1 MEVILKDT
9 FKINVQNAILIGKET
24 GCIITFIRDGEHGT
38 ADLSTVLAF
47 QEAGFD
53 YHIKKCD
60 SRHDD
65 EDALKVEFY
74 YKGSPQTQK

>member
-1 MEVILKDT
+1 MEIILKDT
-9 FKINVQNAILIGKET
+9 FKNDVENAIHIGKET

-60 SRHDD
+60 SQHDD

-74 YKGSPQTQK
+74 YKGSSQTQK